1 MRQWSRVQQSFGH
14 VYACVV
20 PLVSHVLKVR
30 LRGYGGIVESLERI
44 PRGTYPLDAYHQL
57 VKAGAIKLDTGQ
69 VAALQPLE
77 RLHREL
83 ETYEQPTPGIGNK
96 LFSAVGLSRPKMA
109 PQGVYIYGGV
119 GTGKSL
125 VADIFFHCSPIQG
138 KRRVHFHQF
147 MLDIHKR
154 LHSMRTSHPK
164 DADVVEVLATD
175 VLKTGWLLCFD
186 EFQVT
191 DIADA
196 MLLKRLLENLFKGG
210 GIMVASSN
218 RAPSELYKNGIQ
230 RELFLPC
237 IELIKSR
244 CQVFAFRPQASDY
257 RLIGARPEGSRALDK
272 VWHTPLDDNAVKKMQ
287 DGFKQLAGD
296 RAIGPTIL
304 KEGSRTIEVPKAA
317 GGVAAFTF
325 QELCGTAKGAADYL
339 AIASS
344 FHTIFISGIPRLTR
358 IHSELARRFIT
369 LVDVF
374 YEQKVKVIVSAETDP
389 GGLYQPRAEDS
400 AAGKGKADAGAPST
414 GPKYVESDEEFAF
427 ARTVSRLNH
436 MQTSDY
442 LSSAWADPG
451 KAFICHLESSTLQE
465 GDLRRVWDRYNVD
478 SDHKLS
484 KDELLLMM
492 EDLTEIKSGHRY
504 VPSELVDDMYKKL
517 DANSDGVVVWTEFR
531 DYFLRYGLQV
541 QAV

>member
-1 MRQWSRVQQSFGH
+1 MRQRSRLHRSFGH
-14 VYACVV
+14 LCAVAIPSMGRVFNM
-20 PLVSHVLKVR
+20 R
-30 LRGYGGIVESLERI
+30 LREYGGIVESLERI

-57 VKAGAIKLDTGQ
+57 VKAGTIKLDAGQ

-83 ETYEQPTPGIGNK
+83 ETYEQSTPGVGNK
-96 LFSAVGLSRPKMA
+96 FFSAVGLTRPKVA
-109 PQGVYIYGGV
+109 PQGVYIHGGV

-125 VADIFFHCSPIQG
+125 VADIFFHCSPIQN

-147 MLDIHKR
+147 MLDIHKS
-154 LHSMRTSHPK
+154 LHNMRTSQR
-164 DADVVEVLATD
+164 DVDVVEVLASD
-175 VLKTGWLLCFD
+175 VLKSGWLLCFD

-218 RAPSELYKNGIQ
+218 RAPAELYKNGIQ

-244 CQVFAFRPQASDY
+244 CQVYAFRPQASDY
-257 RLIGARPEGSRALDK
+257 RLIGTRPEGSRALDK
-272 VWHTPLDDNAVKKMQ
+272 VWHQPLDDNTAKKMEL
-287 DGFKQLAGD
+287 GFQQLAGD
-296 RAIGPTIL
+296 RAIGRTIL

-325 QELCGTAKGAADYL
+325 KELCGAAKGAADYL

-344 FHTIFISGIPRLTR
+344 FHTVFISGIPRLTR
-358 IHSELARRFIT
+358 VHSELVRRFIT
-369 LVDVF
+369 LVDIF
-374 YEQKVKVIVSAETDP
+374 YEQKVKVIISAETDP
-389 GGLYQPRAEDS
+389 GILYQPRAEDS
-400 AAGKGKADAGAPST
+400 ATLKGKVEVAIPST
-414 GPKYVESDEEFAF
+414 GSKYVESDEEFAF

-451 KAFICHLESSTLQE
+451 KAFICHLESATLLE
-465 GDLRRVWDRYNVD
+465 GDLRRVWDRYNAD
-478 SDHKLS
+478 SDSKLS
-484 KDELLLMM
+484 KDELLSMM
-492 EDLTEIKSGHRY
+492 EDLTEIKSGHRH
-504 VPSELVDDMYKKL
+504 VSSELVEDMYKKL
-517 DANSDGVVVWTEFR
+517 DANGDGIVVWTEFR